1 MKLLFRLL
9 RKNVN
14 FWQIAGFALANMVG
28 AVIVLFGVKAYQDA
42 SEVLNAS
49 GSLMSNDYI
58 VLSKP
63 VSSINTLAGVLGG
76 KAQSFRSH
84 EISEIEEVAGVS
96 RVEAFRTAAF
106 PVYGAATIEG
116 LTVSTEMFL
125 ESVPDDFIDIDTDQ
139 WSASIEDEVIPIVV
153 PRTYLNFYNYGFAT
167 ARGMPQL
174 GESLFS
180 SLPIRLIV
188 RGPMGRVEYQ
198 GKVIGFTDNLNS
210 IFVPNDFLTEA
221 NKVYAPDVKENISR
235 IIVQTDGSS
244 TDALMDYISEKN
256 YVVDGNGDESM
267 RLLYIVRTIISV
279 VVAVGLLVSALAFF
293 LLLVSILLMVEKNRY
308 KNEVLHQ
315 LGYPH
320 AKIAL
325 PYQMLAGVVDLFVWL
340 IAMVIV
346 GVVYPLAIPIL
357 QLVNANFDG
366 SDFWTVSLSGVG
378 LCLVFI
384 LIHYLLIR
392 RRIRKI

>member
-49 GSLMSNDYI
+49 GSLMSNDYM

-63 VSSINTLAGVLGG
+63 VSTLNTLAGVLGS
-76 KAQSFRSH
+76 KSQSFSNH
-84 EISEIEEVAGVS
+84 EISGVMQVEGVL
-96 RVEAFRTAAF
+96 RVEPFRTAAF
-106 PVYGAATIEG
+106 PVYGSATIEG

-125 ESVPDDFIDIDTDQ
+125 ESVPNDFIDIDTEN
-139 WSASIEDEVIPIVV
+139 WTASIEDEEIPIVI

-167 ARGMPQL
+167 ARGMPQI
-174 GESLFS
+174 GESLIG
-180 SLPIRLIV
+180 SLPIKLIV
-188 RGPMGRVEYQ
+188 RGAMGRVEYQ
-198 GKVIGFTDNLNS
+198 GRVIGFSDHLNS
-210 IFVPNDFLTEA
+210 ILVPDDFMAEA
-221 NKVYAPDVKENISR
+221 NRVYAPYEEEHISR

-244 TDALMDYISEKN
+244 TDALMDHISNNK

-325 PYQMLAGVVDLFVWL
+325 PYQLLAGVVDLFVWL

-346 GVVYPLAIPIL
+346 GMVYPLAIPIL
-357 QLVNANFDG
+357 QLVNPNFEG
-366 SDFWTVSLSGVG
+366 SDFWPVGLSGVG

>member
-1 MKLLFRLL
+1 
-9 RKNVN
+9 
-14 FWQIAGFALANMVG
+14 MVG
-28 AVIVLFGVKAYQDA
+28 AVIVLFGIKAYQDA

-49 GSLMSNDYI
+49 GSLMSKNYI

-63 VSSINTLAGVLGG
+63 VSSLNTIAGVLGA
-76 KAQSFRSH
+76 KAQSFSSQ
-84 EISEIEEVAGVS
+84 EISDMMQVEGVS
-96 RVEAFRTAAF
+96 RIAPFRTAAF
-106 PVYGAATIEG
+106 PVYGSATIEG

-125 ESVPDDFIDIDTDQ
+125 ESVPDDFIDIDTDN
-139 WSASIEDEVIPIVV
+139 WTASIEDEEIPIVI

-167 ARGMPQL
+167 ARGMPQI
-174 GESLFS
+174 GESLVS
-180 SLPIRLIV
+180 ALPIKLIV
-188 RGPMGRVEYQ
+188 RGAMGRVEYQ
-198 GKVIGFTDNLNS
+198 GRVTGFTDHLNS
-210 IFVPNDFLTEA
+210 ILVPDDFMAEA
-221 NKVYAPDVKENISR
+221 NAAYAPGEEDNVSR

-244 TDALMDYISEKN
+244 TDALMDYISNKK

-325 PYQMLAGVVDLFVWL
+325 PYQLLAGVVDLFVWL

-346 GVVYPLAIPIL
+346 GMVYPLAIPIL
-357 QLVNANFDG
+357 QLVNPNFEG
-366 SDFWTVSLSGVG
+366 SDFWPVGLSSVG